1 MRAVLSWGAFC
12 LLLIGVVGVGRTAER
27 PGPSRDPTK
36 EEAYAAPLENVD
48 PALATLFHQ
57 GTAAMDAGRATEAR
71 ADYEKILVR
80 AGDHAPTLR
89 RLSYI
94 VAAAGEFDKAVELA
108 RRAQAAEPGKD
119 NDAAL
124 ARALIADPS
133 AGPDALR
140 EAGEVADRLL
150 ADRGDQL
157 EEMDAATAA
166 MVAGR
171 RKDLAQLGLAVAAL
185 DRLAPNGVAANY
197 MGAIAAA
204 ARDDLATAERRI
216 ARAEAAGL
224 PASEAA
230 RFRADS
236 GIDRRRHLI
245 RAGQIAGGLLA
256 LWALGLLAIFVGGK
270 LLSAATLRA
279 VERHAPEPGDGLVSA
294 TRKLRRIYA
303 FAIGLAGVYYYIS
316 IPIVIFVV
324 LALMGLVLYGILQAG
339 YVPIK
344 AVVIILVAGGFTVW
358 GLARSLFARRG
369 KDQDP
374 GQRLPETAA
383 PALWTALREIAAA
396 VGTRPVDE
404 VFITPGTEI
413 AVTERGSMAER
424 LRDRGNRQ
432 LILGVA
438 VLEGLTDLQLRA
450 VLAHEYGHFSNRD
463 TAGGNVAAQ
472 VRVSLMA
479 AVIRIARSGGGGL
492 FNPGWQ
498 FLRLF
503 FALFQRV
510 TLGAS
515 RLQEVLADRFAAVG
529 YGGAVFAEGLRH
541 VVRRNIQF
549 SAEANVV
556 IRRSQE
562 KSLAIANLYAPVE
575 EGSVD
580 RNGIEKAI
588 EKAMTD
594 PGTPYDSHPPIERR
608 VAWVAHFEPPAG
620 LPAAAPA
627 WSLFPDRAQLEAA
640 MTGVVNLRL
649 GHDGPPSPASFLT
662 LGAPKK

>member
-1 MRAVLSWGAFC
+1 MRVWLCWAASC
-12 LLLIGVVGVGRTAER
+12 LLLIGAVGEGRAAER
-27 PGPSRDPTK
+27 AAPARDPVK
-36 EEAYAAPLENVD
+36 EQAYADGLQKIA
-48 PALATLFHQ
+48 PALAKLFHDA
-57 GTAAMDAGRATEAR
+57 TAAVDAGRVAEAR
-71 ADYEKILVR
+71 SDYEKILTR
-80 AGDHAPTLR
+80 AADHAPTLR

-94 VAAAGEFDKAVELA
+94 LAEAGEFDKAVDLA
-108 RRAQAAEPGKD
+108 RRAQAAQPD
-119 NDAAL
+119 NDNDSAL
-124 ARALIADPS
+124 ARALIADPK
-133 AGPDALR
+133 AGAGVLR
-140 EAGEVADRLL
+140 EAGEINDRLL
-150 ADRGDQL
+150 GNRPD
-157 EEMDAATAA
+157 ESAATVAA
-166 MVAGR
+166 MVALR
-171 RKDLAQLGLAVAAL
+171 RQDRAQLGLAVEAL

-204 ARDDLATAERRI
+204 ARDQMATAEQRI

-230 RFRADS
+230 RFRAQT

-245 RAGQIAGGLLA
+245 RGGQVAAALLA
-256 LWALGLLAIFVGGK
+256 LWALGLLAIFLGGK
-270 LLSAATLRA
+270 LLSASTLRA
-279 VERHAPEPGDGLVSA
+279 VERHAPERGDGIVTA
-294 TRKLRRIYA
+294 THRLRKVYA
-303 FAIGLAGVYYYIS
+303 FTIALAGAYYYIS
-316 IPIVIFVV
+316 IPIVIAVV
-324 LALMGLVLYGILQAG
+324 LAVMGLVLFGILQAG
-339 YVPIK
+339 YIPFK
-344 AVVIILVAGGFTVW
+344 LVVIVLIGGLLTVW
-358 GLARSLFARRG
+358 GLARSLFARRS
-369 KDQDP
+369 KDEDP

-383 PALWTALREIAAA
+383 PALWAALREVAAG
-396 VGTRPVDE
+396 VGTRPVDD

-413 AVTERGSMAER
+413 AVTERGSTAER
-424 LRDRGNRQ
+424 LRDRGRRQ

-438 VLEGLTDLQLRA
+438 VLDGLTDLQLRA

-463 TAGGNVAAQ
+463 TAGGNVAAR

-479 AVIRIARSGGGGL
+479 AVVRIARGGGASM

-515 RLQEVLADRFAAVG
+515 RLQEALADRFAAVA
-529 YGGAVFAEGLRH
+529 YGGAVFADGLRH
-541 VVRRNIQF
+541 VVRRSVQF

-580 RNGIEKAI
+580 RNDL
-588 EKAMTD
+588 EKAMEKAMND

-608 VAWVAHFEPPAG
+608 IAWVAHFESPAG
-620 LPAAAPA
+620 LPAPAPA
-627 WSLFPDRAQLEAA
+627 WSLFPDRARLESA
-640 MTGVVNLRL
+640 MTSVVNVRL

-662 LGAPKK
+662 VGAPPKR

>member
-1 MRAVLSWGAFC
+1 MLSWGAFC
-12 LLLIGVVGVGRTAER
+12 LVFIGAVGVGRGAER
-27 PGPSRDPTK
+27 PGPARDPVK
-36 EEAYAAPLENVD
+36 EQTYAAPLEKID
-48 PALATLFHQ
+48 PALAKLFHA
-57 GTAAMDAGRATEAR
+57 GTAAMDDGRAADAR
-71 ADYEKILVR
+71 ADYEKVLAR
-80 AGDHAPTLR
+80 AADHAPTLR

-94 VAAAGEFDKAVELA
+94 VAGAGEFDKAVELA
-108 RRAQAAEPGKD
+108 HRAQAAEPGLD
-119 NDAAL
+119 NDSAL
-124 ARALIADPS
+124 ARALIADPN
-133 AGPDALR
+133 AGAGALR
-140 EAGEVADRLL
+140 EAGELNDRVL
-150 ADRGDQL
+150 ANQL
-157 EEMDAATAA
+157 DESAAATAA
-166 MVAGR
+166 MVAVR
-171 RKDLAQLGLAVAAL
+171 RNDRAQLRLAVEAL
-185 DRLAPNGVAANY
+185 DRLAPDGVAANY

-204 ARDDLATAERRI
+204 ASDELSTAEQKI

-230 RFRADS
+230 RFREQT

-245 RAGQIAGGLLA
+245 RAGQIAGGLFA
-256 LWALGLLAIFVGGK
+256 LWALGLLAIFLVGK

-303 FAIGLAGVYYYIS
+303 FSIGLAGVYYYIS
-316 IPIVIFVV
+316 IPIVIAVV
-324 LALMGLVLYGILQAG
+324 LALMVLVLYGILAAG
-339 YVPIK
+339 YIPIK
-344 AVVIILVAGGFTVW
+344 LVVIVVVGGLFTVW

-369 KDQDP
+369 KDEDP

-383 PALWTALREIAAA
+383 PALWAALREVAAG
-396 VGTRPVDE
+396 VGTRPVDD

-413 AVTERGSMAER
+413 AVTERGSTTER
-424 LRDRGNRQ
+424 LRDRGKRQ
-432 LILGVA
+432 LILGVG
-438 VLEGLTDLQLRA
+438 VLDGMTDLQLRA

-479 AVIRIARSGGGGL
+479 AVIRIARGGGAGML
-492 FNPGWQ
+492 NPGWQ

-515 RLQEVLADRFAAVG
+515 RLQEALADRFAAAA

-541 VVRRNIQF
+541 VVRRSVQF

-556 IRRSQE
+556 IQRSQE

-575 EGSVD
+575 AGSVD
-580 RNGIEKAI
+580 RNDIEAAI
-588 EKAMTD
+588 GKAMND
-594 PGTPYDSHPPIERR
+594 PLTPYDSHPPIERR
-608 VAWVAHFEPPAG
+608 IAWVAHFAAPAG

-627 WSLFPDRAQLEAA
+627 WSLFPDRARLESA
-640 MTGVVNLRL
+640 MTGVVNVRL

-662 LGAPKK
+662 LGPPKK

>member
-1 MRAVLSWGAFC
+1 MLSWGASC
-12 LLLIGVVGVGRTAER
+12 LVFIGLVGLGRAGER
-27 PGPSRDPTK
+27 QAPARDPVK
-36 EEAYAAPLENVD
+36 EQTYAAALTKID
-48 PALATLFHQ
+48 PALAKLFHD
-57 GTAAMDAGRATEAR
+57 GTAAMDQGRAAEAR

-80 AGDHAPTLR
+80 AAEHAPTLR

-94 VAAAGEFDKAVELA
+94 VAGAGEFDKAVDLA
-108 RRAQAAEPGKD
+108 RRAQAAEPGHD
-119 NDAAL
+119 NDSAL
-124 ARALIADPS
+124 VRALIADPN
-133 AGPDALR
+133 AGADALR
-140 EAGEVADRLL
+140 EADEVNDRLL
-150 ADRGDQL
+150 ANHPD
-157 EEMDAATAA
+157 ESDAATAA
-166 MVAGR
+166 MVAMR
-171 RKDLAQLGLAVAAL
+171 RNDRTQLRLAVEAL
-185 DRLAPNGVAANY
+185 DRLAPDGMAANY

-204 ARDDLATAERRI
+204 ARDELSTAEQKI

-230 RFRADS
+230 RFRAQT
-236 GIDRRRHLI
+236 GIDRRRQLI
-245 RAGQIAGGLLA
+245 RGGQIAGGLFL
-256 LWALGLLAIFVGGK
+256 LWALGLLAIFVVGK
-270 LLSAATLRA
+270 LLSTATLRA

-303 FAIGLAGVYYYIS
+303 FSIGLAGVYYYIS
-316 IPIVIFVV
+316 IPIVIAVV
-324 LALMGLVLYGILQAG
+324 LGLMGLVLFGILQAG
-339 YVPIK
+339 YIPIK
-344 AVVIILVAGGFTVW
+344 LVLIVVVVGLLTVW

-369 KDQDP
+369 KDEDP

-383 PALWTALREIAAA
+383 PALWAALREVAAS
-396 VGTRPVDE
+396 VGTRPVDH

-413 AVTERGSMAER
+413 AVTERGSMTER
-424 LRDRGNRQ
+424 LRDRGKRQ
-432 LILGVA
+432 LILGVG
-438 VLEGLTDLQLRA
+438 VLDGLTDLQLRS

-479 AVIRIARSGGGGL
+479 AVVRIARGGGAAMY
-492 FNPGWQ
+492 NPGWQ

-515 RLQEVLADRFAAVG
+515 RLQEALADRFAAAA

-541 VVRRNIQF
+541 VVRRSVQF

-562 KSLAIANLYAPVE
+562 TSLAIANLYAPVE
-575 EGSVD
+575 AGTVD
-580 RNGIEKAI
+580 ANDIETAI
-588 EKAMTD
+588 AKAMSD

-608 VAWVAHFEPPAG
+608 IAWVAQFAAPAG

-627 WSLFPDRAQLEAA
+627 WSLFPDRGRLESA
-640 MTGVVNLRL
+640 MTGVVNVRL
-649 GHDGPPSPASFLT
+649 GHDEVPNPASFLT
-662 LGAPKK
+662 LGPPKK